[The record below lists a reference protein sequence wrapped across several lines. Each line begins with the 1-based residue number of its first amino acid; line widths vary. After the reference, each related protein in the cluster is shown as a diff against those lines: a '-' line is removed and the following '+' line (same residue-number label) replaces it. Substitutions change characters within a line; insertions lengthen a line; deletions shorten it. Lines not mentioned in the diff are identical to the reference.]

1 MDFSCSVPSQLGT
14 GHDFDRVYEH
24 MWKVLARGND
34 YLEFD
39 GIVDHVALKLQS
51 PSSNTHLCGC
61 PLSTDFALMVGVNL
75 RGLTEDKAH
84 SE

>member
-39 GIVDHVALKLQS
+39 GIVHHCCFEIVIAFIKHSLMRLLTVDRLRAHGGGQ
-51 PSSNTHLCGC
+51 
-61 PLSTDFALMVGVNL
+61 FARAH
-75 RGLTEDKAH
+75 RGQGAQ
-84 SE
+84 